1 MGREPD
7 ILEGDVLEVEY
18 ATADGSYATSRPDR
32 ARPPRRLQHYFPTEE
47 WRCNGVCHIVTSAG
61 NAVGPAPV
69 CGSSGC
75 PRHPCGGPFK
85 SISLSFAEHPAP
97 IGR

>member
-1 MGREPD
+1 MGQAARAADHQSSSNWAGREISSEIKRMGREPD

-47 WRCNGVCHIVTSAG
+47 
-61 NAVGPAPV
+61 
-69 CGSSGC
+69 
-75 PRHPCGGPFK
+75 
-85 SISLSFAEHPAP
+85 
-97 IGR
+97 